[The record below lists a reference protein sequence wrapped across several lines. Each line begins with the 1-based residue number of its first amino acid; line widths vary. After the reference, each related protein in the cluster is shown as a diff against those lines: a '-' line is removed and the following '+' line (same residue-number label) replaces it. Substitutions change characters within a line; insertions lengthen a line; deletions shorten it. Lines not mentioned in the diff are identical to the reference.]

1 MQRTGHYGLS
11 DSPQFL
17 VARGPPPHM
26 FSLSHDNI
34 SLSPP
39 AGHAHQSH
47 HSHQHHLPHHFESQ
61 HLHFGGHQIH
71 PSLQALQQ
79 IHQTQ
84 SPHASHVHRAQ
95 HSQHAQHP
103 PHPLA
108 QLQQVSQQSAPH
120 TPASHQ
126 DVSQHQLQQVHQQ
139 QQQEEQHKQ
148 HLREQQQAQE
158 QQHAQ
163 EQMVQQL
170 GLGDPDSPDAASP
183 IASRPSPTNYS
194 KLLMSA
200 QQDDEGLEEDR
211 GGSGGNRWPRAETL
225 ALIQIRSDLDSS
237 FRDSGVKGPLWEDV
251 SRKLAEMGYNR
262 SGKKC
267 KEKFENIHKYYKKSK
282 DGRAGRQDGK
292 SYRFFAQLDA
302 LFGGQQTST
311 QVDTDTAA
319 AVLLIGNAPP
329 LGISPTDQD
338 LNASV
343 QRPLEISTGITVSR
357 SSGDDNDDDDG
368 PGSGLRDNQQM
379 TKNRKR
385 KLMEDGKTGTH
396 KLQFFETL
404 MKNMI
409 DKQEAMQRK
418 LLETMERIEQD
429 RQAKQESWRRQ
440 EMARWQRE
448 HALRAHEHALTTAR
462 DGALISFLQKVTAHN
477 VQIPKFNTPPQVVI
491 PPTRESEE

>member
-1 MQRTGHYGLS
+1 
-11 DSPQFL
+11 
-17 VARGPPPHM
+17 
-26 FSLSHDNI
+26 
-34 SLSPP
+34 
-39 AGHAHQSH
+39 
-47 HSHQHHLPHHFESQ
+47 
-61 HLHFGGHQIH
+61 
-71 PSLQALQQ
+71 
-79 IHQTQ
+79 
-84 SPHASHVHRAQ
+84 
-95 HSQHAQHP
+95 
-103 PHPLA
+103 
-108 QLQQVSQQSAPH
+108 
-120 TPASHQ
+120 
-126 DVSQHQLQQVHQQ
+126 
-139 QQQEEQHKQ
+139 
-148 HLREQQQAQE
+148 
-158 QQHAQ
+158 
-163 EQMVQQL
+163 
-170 GLGDPDSPDAASP
+170 
-183 IASRPSPTNYS
+183 
-194 KLLMSA
+194 
-200 QQDDEGLEEDR
+200 
-211 GGSGGNRWPRAETL
+211 
-225 ALIQIRSDLDSS
+225 
-237 FRDSGVKGPLWEDV
+237 
-251 SRKLAEMGYNR
+251 MGYNR